1 MSRRDKWKTTGWGLK
16 RYLGNGTTP
25 KGQWWIKVG
34 GGNSDLV
41 EVCPSNGD
49 GTMNVYTM
57 TRRDARL
64 LAKRINQ
71 MLDDTK

>member
-1 MSRRDKWKTTGWGLK
+1 MSESSRNTVWALK
-16 RYLGNGTTP
+16 RIKGDGSLTP
-25 KGQWWIKVG
+25 NQWYIG
-34 GGNSDLV
+34 YGRTDTRLV

-71 MLDDTK
+71 MLDESRP

>member
-1 MSRRDKWKTTGWGLK
+1 MSRDGVPRA
-16 RYLGNGTTP
+16 
-25 KGQWWIKVG
+25 GQWYIQYG
-34 GGNSDLV
+34 RTDYRLV
-41 EVCPSNGD
+41 ELCPANGD

-71 MLDDTK
+71 MLDETK